1 MTGGRRWASMLA
13 LGSAVIV
20 GAVAF
25 GWPLFLRPE
34 SSASPLQ
41 APIVLALVLALVLSV
56 VLAELVAGGLDVKAL
71 AMLGVLA
78 AVGSI
83 LRPLSA
89 GTAGFELVFFL
100 LILAGRVFGASFGFA
115 LGVIT
120 LFTSAL
126 LTSGVGPWL
135 PYQMLAAGFVGLF
148 AGWLPRPPTGGRTA
162 GRGELVLL
170 AGYGMVSAFAYGW
183 LMDFSF
189 WPFALGDGTQLSFD
203 PSATPL
209 QNLHRFVLFNLAT
222 SMGWNLGR
230 ALTNAVVIL
239 LVGAPLLRLLRR
251 TARRAAFVTAS
262 PAAEWPP
269 TEPGSAR
276 RPAASSSVPDHH
288 PALPEVLP
296 TRRAGNTGP

>member
-1 MTGGRRWASMLA
+1 MNGGRRWASALA
-13 LGSAVIV
+13 LGSAVV
-20 GAVAF
+20 AGAVAF

-34 SSASPLQ
+34 GSANPMQ
-41 APIVLALVLALVLSV
+41 APMVLALVLGLVLSI
-56 VLAELVAGGLDVKAL
+56 VLSELVAGGLDVKAL

-100 LILAGRVFGASFGFA
+100 LILAGRVFGAGFGFA
-115 LGVIT
+115 LGAIT

-126 LTSGVGPWL
+126 ITSGVGPWL

-148 AGWLPRPPTGGRTA
+148 AGWLPKA
-162 GRGELVLL
+162 SGRGELVLL

-203 PSATPL
+203 PAATPL
-209 QNLHRFVLFNLAT
+209 ENLHRFVLFNLAT

-230 ALTNAVVIL
+230 GLTNAVVIL
-239 LVGAPLLRLLRR
+239 LVGTSLLRLLRR
-251 TARRAAFVTAS
+251 TARRAAFTTAKARTGWPLVDPVRTPS
-262 PAAEWPP
+262 PAPP
-269 TEPGSAR
+269 VAAPSAVPDGDPARSEVSPR
-276 RPAASSSVPDHH
+276 RP
-288 PALPEVLP
+288 
-296 TRRAGNTGP
+296 AGNTGP

>member
-1 MTGGRRWASMLA
+1 MRPPRWQSALVLTVAVVTGS
-13 LGSAVIV
+13 
-20 GAVAF
+20 VAF
-25 GWPLFLRPE
+25 AWPLFLRPE
-34 SSASPLQ
+34 GSASPLQ
-41 APIVLALVLALVLSV
+41 APMVFALALPLVLAI
-56 VLAELVAGGLDVKAL
+56 VLAELAAGGLDVKAL

-100 LILAGRVFGASFGFA
+100 LILAGRVFGAGFGFA
-115 LGVIT
+115 LGAVT

-126 LTSGVGPWL
+126 ITSGVGPWL

-148 AGWLPRPPTGGRTA
+148 AGWLPKASGR
-162 GRGELVLL
+162 RELILL

-203 PSATPL
+203 PAASPL
-209 QNLHRFVLFNLAT
+209 ENLHRFVLFNLAT

-230 ALTNAVVIL
+230 ALTNAAVIL
-239 LVGAPLLRLLRR
+239 LVGTPLLRLLRR
-251 TARRAAFVTAS
+251 SARRASFATADDLGTTSSPVEPVPVPVVTS
-262 PAAEWPP
+262 PAGTDTLP
-269 TEPGSAR
+269 R
-276 RPAASSSVPDHH
+276 
-288 PALPEVLP
+288 PEVLP
-296 TRRAGNTGP
+296 NRAAGNTGP